1 MKDINAL
8 ISKNQSITK
17 SATASS
23 NKASSIGK
31 QLNQTVN
38 NSKSKRVG
46 LSDIQRAAQAKFGNR
61 KPKKQQLK
69 KQRKSKK
76 IKSQEAFDA
85 SSKHEK
91 LNAWKKAMDKTH
103 VPVAKVQ
110 ALYRKIDKLS
120 GTALQMVEKEL
131 FTAEQF
137 DMVYNWK
144 SDDETLID
152 DYIEE
157 LEEAV
162 SKAENSN
169 DTVLYVTDV
178 IDIIDNAINGD
189 TTALVAA
196 SVIVPVML
204 GYVENNYVASYIDQD
219 ALTEDIKQVMESKF
233 ATIKA
238 KDISMTNSDGII
250 NIKETIGKNVV
261 QTKVSTSEIK
271 QKYGIDLNT
280 SEGQSAFDDIVEN
293 ELQDVYK
300 THVQDPSQKVLEDNL
315 QKQRQAQMEQMK
327 EFIDDQMNKNG
338 KK

>member
-1 MKDINAL
+1 MRDINAL
-8 ISKNQSITK
+8 ISKNKNITK

-23 NKASSIGK
+23 NKASSTGK

-38 NSKSKRVG
+38 QSKSKRVG
-46 LSDIQRAAQAKFGNR
+46 LSDIQRAAQAKFGSRKPRKQQQR
-61 KPKKQQLK
+61 KPKKQQS
-69 KQRKSKK
+69 KQIFEAKSKY
-76 IKSQEAFDA
+76 
-85 SSKHEK
+85 EK

-103 VPVAKVQ
+103 VPVAKVE
-110 ALYRKIDKLS
+110 ALYRRIDKLS

-144 SDDETLID
+144 SDDENLID
-152 DYIEE
+152 EYVED
-157 LEEAV
+157 LEDAI
-162 SKAENSN
+162 SKAEANN
-169 DTVLYVTDV
+169 DTVLDITDV
-178 IDIIDNAINGD
+178 MNIIDEAINGD
-189 TTALVAA
+189 NTALVAA
-196 SVIVPVML
+196 SVIAPVAL

-219 ALTEDIKQVMESKF
+219 ALTEDIKQAMESKF
-233 ATIKA
+233 ATIKS

-250 NIKETIGKNVV
+250 TIKETIGKNVV

-280 SEGQSAFDDIVEN
+280 SEGQSAFDDIIQN
-293 ELQDVYK
+293 ELQDIYK
-300 THVQDPSQKVLEDNL
+300 THVQDPGQKVLEDNL

-327 EFIDDQMNKNG
+327 EFIEDQMNKNG

>member
-1 MKDINAL
+1 MRDINAL
-8 ISKNQSITK
+8 ISKNKSITK

-23 NKASSIGK
+23 SKASSTGK

-46 LSDIQRAAQAKFGNR
+46 LSDIQRAAQAKFGQR
-61 KPKKQQLK
+61 KPKKQQPR
-69 KQRKSKK
+69 KQRKSKQ
-76 IKSQEAFDA
+76 IKPQEVFEAK
-85 SSKHEK
+85 SKHEK

-103 VPVAKVQ
+103 VPVAKVK
-110 ALYRKIDKLS
+110 ALYKRIDKLS

-137 DMVYNWK
+137 DLVYNWK

-152 DYIEE
+152 EYIED
-157 LEEAV
+157 LEEAI
-162 SKAENSN
+162 SKAEARN
-169 DTVLYVTDV
+169 DTVLDITDV
-178 IDIIDNAINGD
+178 MDIIDKAINGD
-189 TTALVAA
+189 NTALVAA
-196 SVIVPVML
+196 SVIAPVAL
-204 GYVENNYVASYIDQD
+204 GYVENNYVASYIDQN
-219 ALTEDIKQVMESKF
+219 ALTEDIKQAMETKF

-250 NIKETIGKNVV
+250 TIKETIGKNVV

-271 QKYGIDLNT
+271 QEYGIDLNS
-280 SEGQSAFDDIVEN
+280 SEGQSAFDDIIQN
-293 ELQDVYK
+293 ELQDIYK
-300 THVQDPSQKVLEDNL
+300 THVQEPGQKVLEDNL

-327 EFIDDQMNKNG
+327 EFIEDQMNKNG